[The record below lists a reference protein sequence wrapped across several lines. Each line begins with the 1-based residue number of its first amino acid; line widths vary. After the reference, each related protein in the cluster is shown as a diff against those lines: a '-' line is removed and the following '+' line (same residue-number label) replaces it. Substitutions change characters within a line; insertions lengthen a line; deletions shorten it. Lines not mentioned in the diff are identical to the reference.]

1 MKLSDFLLFVANK
14 HLLPKTKDQVEAE
27 LKSQGEIPGKKQ
39 KIWKW
44 MSIRAMTS
52 SFKTVWKDLNAKI
65 EARYKEQDDLCLNW
79 LVDDFGIYDKIAKI
93 APTPVVK
100 GAAKRLRDEAITK
113 VEGKTWTVIEDWL
126 KKFEGMVDFATFFR
140 TGKDDFTGL
149 SQGML

>member
-100 GAAKRLRDEAITK
+100 GVAKRLRDEAITK